1 VTVHL
6 VKLCVGCDTI
16 QDLRDWQRQRLKVL
30 RRARKPMELHHRTL
44 QAPKRRHE
52 VLDGGSLY
60 WVIKGFI
67 LVRQRIVDLR
77 PGRKDDGTPCCAIVY
92 DEELV
97 ATRPQA
103 RRAFQGWRYLPVED
117 APADLRV
124 VTDAD
129 SDMPKKMRADL
140 RELRLIDF

>member
-1 VTVHL
+1 MAIHL
-6 VKLCVGCDTI
+6 VKLCVGCDTV
-16 QDLRDWQRQRLKVL
+16 QDLRDWQTQRLKDL
-30 RRARKPMELHHRTL
+30 KRARKPAELFHRTL
-44 QAPKRRHE
+44 QTPKRRDE

-67 LVRQRIVDLR
+67 LVRQRIHDLR
-77 PGRKDDGTPCCAIVY
+77 PAHKDDGTPCCAIVY

-103 RRAFQGWRYLPVED
+103 RRAFQGWRYLLATD

-124 VTDAD
+124 LED
-129 SDMPKKMRADL
+129 SDGEMPQAMRADL